1 MLKGNVYTL
10 QDQVIEYN
18 CFGISHS
25 QYDGLHSIR
34 CVFTKEWQLS
44 INLSSGDKFYHLIED
59 FRERHNH
66 QTLLRSPKMRAMAV
80 AI

>member
-18 CFGISHS
+18 YFGISHS

-34 CVFTKEWQLS
+34 CVFTKEW
-44 INLSSGDKFYHLIED
+44 
-59 FRERHNH
+59 
-66 QTLLRSPKMRAMAV
+66 
-80 AI
+80 

>member
-1 MLKGNVYTL
+1 MLKGNAYTL
-10 QDQVIEYN
+10 RDEVIEYN

-44 INLSSGDKFYHLIED
+44 INLSSGDKFYQLIED
-59 FRERHNH
+59 SKERHNYK
-66 QTLLRSPKMRAMAV
+66 TLLRSPKMKAMAV